1 MSSLAGVVA
10 AYLDHLEAEV
20 GASAHTVAAYR
31 RDLGRYAGWLEAQ
44 GVSSIA
50 EVEAEHVAAF
60 AAVAAVR
67 GCVPSRSGGVLGG
80 AWCRSRPLA
89 A

>member
-60 AAVAAVR
+60 AAWL
-67 GCVPSRSGGVLGG
+67 RSGD
-80 AWCRSRPLA
+80 ASRPGLA
-89 A
+89 ASSVARARPH